1 MHDRDAYP
9 EEASLPT
16 MPAPPA
22 PLQSAKSLAPDKPIA
37 GKPAKPG
44 TAAAAAQ
51 QQLPKQDAQPQA
63 EQQPPEPVPQA
74 APAAEYVC
82 GVAKCSLA
90 DLAKGYRRVECVAA
104 LAPLTTVRGAAG
116 LDWRTR
122 PGRYMEVGP
131 GHNVAC
137 MLVNMGSVRN
147 AACCTP
153 GM

>member
-22 PLQSAKSLAPDKPIA
+22 PLQSAKSLTPDKPPAA
-37 GKPAKPG
+37 GKPGKPG

-51 QQLPKQDAQPQA
+51 SPPPKQDVQLQA
-63 EQQPPEPVPQA
+63 EQQPPEPAPQA
-74 APAAEYVC
+74 AAAAEYVC
-82 GVAKCSLA
+82 GVAKCNLA
-90 DLAKGYRRVECVAA
+90 SLAKGYRRVECVAA

-131 GHNVAC
+131 GCNAMCRAC
-137 MLVNMGSVRN
+137 M
-147 AACCTP
+147 
-153 GM
+153 